1 MKAYFKTVHDITKI
15 DIGEIDIYFSL
26 GDIVVESKYN
36 EKHGTKEIE
45 IRGILDFNPIYSNL
59 DLRRLIR
66 PELLIIQGVISLFID
81 FPITVYDIT
90 SQIQSFTDI
99 ENFVE
104 NKFKKSTFK
113 IEKKDYSNEL
123 ELVLERIEDPKN
135 KNLAV
140 SVLDRWRKV
149 LDFRK
154 EDMFEKLYRDEELL
168 GIFHILDLLSDI
180 YVDEWKKEA
189 KDKIRHGLKEYG
201 TFIFKKGDD
210 LDQYVDDNTKI
221 IVQSLGANSPNF
233 STKIKYLLSK
243 EGITSE
249 EEFDFVGVAIKC
261 RNAIAHGRVVFQPVV
276 NWPLAPFFNISES
289 FIDVDILR
297 CLTKKLIGNFFG
309 INIWDNEYNEFAIK
323 YLRPSVKNI
332 CEFIKKPSKY
342 EIISIDD
349 MDILNEKKHVIT
361 WESVYIR
368 YLQNP
373 KKIKIDKL
381 GSALKSSFFNLELNS
396 KNAYNIF
403 NISVILIE
411 SNDSEIVDRC
421 RENIECLL
429 EKELIENNDL
439 YEIIPEFDLHHVNY
453 IKYKEIVFNKV
464 RNNNTYFNLNDSM
477 Y

>member
-180 YVDEWKKEA
+180 
-189 KDKIRHGLKEYG
+189 
-201 TFIFKKGDD
+201 
-210 LDQYVDDNTKI
+210 YVDDNTKI

-453 IKYKEIVFNKV
+453 IKYKEIVLNKV